1 MGNYEFYYAGGWLC
15 ALAGSSPETDLRP
28 EEFYAYLKPLLA
40 TYQPKD
46 EQEAYLIKML
56 GGYKVQEEYN
66 EQMPMLMQ
74 MGILENK
81 S

>member
-1 MGNYEFYYAGGWLC
+1 MKVSIRGCKTTE
-15 ALAGSSPETDLRP
+15 
-28 EEFYAYLKPLLA
+28 
-40 TYQPKD
+40 PKD